1 MRVIQLTSA
10 VAAITLI
17 ALAGACSSPVAHVAG
32 DAAPVTGPASP
43 VATTATPSPTVP
55 TVAASVQPSKVEPAK
70 TVTKKTNPCPVT
82 SSTLYRVIKG
92 TDFGDRLGNP
102 PGLKVQKCY
111 QGYAVAEVVEPPDSQ
126 QDINVVLF
134 KYNAGTGRWE
144 PLNFGS
150 GGVCEGYVSADVES
164 HIGGTGC

>member
-10 VAAITLI
+10 AAAITLI

-43 VATTATPSPTVP
+43 VATTATPSP